1 MFLFAREKRTTARK
15 AKTAS
20 PACRKIPSGIL
31 PEGVDYS
38 GSHIKSHAKAW
49 FFIGEIII
57 FQLHPVFFVSLFP
70 LIC

>member
-1 MFLFAREKRTTARK
+1 MFLFAREKRDRCAQGKNREPGLQENPVRDFIGRRGLLGEPYK
-15 AKTAS
+15 N
-20 PACRKIPSGIL
+20 
-31 PEGVDYS
+31 
-38 GSHIKSHAKAW
+38 HAKAW